1 MLSKNFWVALVLF
14 TILVAFP
21 ILSNPFSYKY
31 GPNLHGGGSDSYSLL
46 REFAMRADP
55 DLKPLV
61 VDGKNMLE
69 AFPHGMKLAPLF
81 DFPTLFALSIAKI
94 THSAVF
100 GYNCSVILSFILM
113 FLFSY
118 LFLQRRIA
126 NENIRFLFAFLL
138 SYTPYQIY
146 QSVDHLTLSYLF
158 LFPALFYFWENILEK
173 KNFIR
178 NLLIIVMIQGLSIF
192 FHPYYFVMILLM
204 NFLFVVFYLRILFT
218 LGKIN
223 FNVKNLLQLIAVS
236 TVMILLVLWWK
247 KSFEQATGVQFA
259 SIKRGVSDYFNF
271 GTRLSDFYLPPTYSF
286 LFEGLKDWKLQDT
299 SGHFSNIAENTLYA
313 GMLNLGL
320 ALFYL
325 ASVIGKKR
333 QSPHFKF
340 LAIIVFFPL
349 LLSLPP
355 EIKIFSFSLPTPSA
369 LYPVLLPTFRT
380 LSRFGVITTLGL
392 ITMSACA
399 FEMIY
404 EKVKS
409 LQKKRTLLLFFY
421 VFTLL
426 ETGNLH
432 KLFFSDT
439 SNVPTVYEQLKNLP
453 IDPGK
458 GVLEIPN
465 VWGYVSTYWATYHHK
480 PMFNTFESTSPN
492 FQALGALRIK
502 SVDDLLNFARQNNIE
517 YIIYHS
523 DKKESWISN
532 PIINEYNDT
541 MIFYE
546 TARYSYLLKVP
557 PQ

>member
-1 MLSKNFWVALVLF
+1 MLTKNFWVALVLF

-21 ILSNPFSYKY
+21 VLSNPFSYKY
-31 GPNLHGGGSDSYSLL
+31 GPNIHGGGSDSYSLL

-55 DLKPLV
+55 DLKPFV

-69 AFPHGMKLAPLF
+69 AFPHGMKLAPLL

-100 GYNCSVILSFILM
+100 GYNCSVILSFVLM

-118 LFLQRRIA
+118 LFLKKRIQ
-126 NENIRFLFAFLL
+126 NETIRFLFAFLL
-138 SYTPYQIY
+138 SYTPYQIL

-158 LFPALFYFWENILEK
+158 LFPALFYFWENLLEQK
-173 KNFIR
+173 QFFT
-178 NLLIIVMIQGLSIF
+178 NLLIIVVIQGLSVY

-204 NFLFVVFYLRILFT
+204 NLLFVLFYIRTVFS
-218 LGKIN
+218 LGRSHFSI
-223 FNVKNLLQLIAVS
+223 KNLLIFIAVS
-236 TVMILLVLWWK
+236 TVMILSVIWWK
-247 KSFEQATGVQFA
+247 RSFEQASGMQFS

-286 LFEGLKDWKLQDT
+286 LFEGMKNLKLSDT
-299 SGHFSNIAENTLYA
+299 SSHFSNIAENTLYA
-313 GMLNLGL
+313 GVLHLGL

-325 ASVIGKKR
+325 IVVLTKK
-333 QSPHFKF
+333 SKTAHFKF
-340 LAIIVFFPL
+340 LAILILAPL

-355 EIKIFSFSLPTPSA
+355 EVKVFSFSLPTPSA
-369 LYPVLLPTFRT
+369 LYPLLLPTFRT

-404 EKVKS
+404 QKTKS
-409 LQKKRTLLLFFY
+409 PQLKNGLVIFIFI
-421 VFTLL
+421 FTLL
-426 ETGNLH
+426 ETGNIH

-439 SNVPTVYEQLKNLP
+439 SNVPVVYEQLKHLP
-453 IDPGK
+453 VQPGK
-458 GVLEIPN
+458 SVLEIPN
-465 VWGYVSTYWATYHHK
+465 VWGYVNTYWATYHHK
-480 PMFNTFESTSPN
+480 PMFNTFESASPN
-492 FQALGALRIK
+492 FKALGALRIK
-502 SVDDLLNFARQNNIE
+502 SVEDLLNFARENNIE

-523 DKKESWISN
+523 DKKADWLSN
-532 PIINEYNDT
+532 PIVNEYNET

>member
-1 MLSKNFWVALVLF
+1 MALALF

-55 DLKPLV
+55 DLKPFV
-61 VDGKNMLE
+61 IDGKNMLE

-81 DFPTLFALSIAKI
+81 DFPTLFALSLAKI

-100 GYNCSVILSFILM
+100 GYNCSVILSFVLM

-118 LFLQRRIA
+118 LFLKRRIH
-126 NENIRFLFAFLL
+126 NESIRFLFAFLL
-138 SYTPYQIY
+138 SYTPYQIL

-158 LFPALFYFWENILEK
+158 LFPALFYFWENLLEK
-173 KNFIR
+173 KVFIS
-178 NLLIIVMIQGLSIF
+178 NVLIIIVIQGLSVF

-204 NFLFVVFYLRILFT
+204 NLLFVLFYGRTLFS
-218 LGKIN
+218 LGRSHFTI
-223 FNVKNLLQLIAVS
+223 KNLMLFMAVS
-236 TVMILLVLWWK
+236 TVMILAVFWWK
-247 KSFEQATGVQFA
+247 RSFEQASGVQFS

-286 LFEGLKDWKLQDT
+286 LFEGLKELKLSDT
-299 SGHFSNIAENTLYA
+299 SAHFSNIAENTLYV
-313 GMLNLGL
+313 GLLNLLL
-320 ALFYL
+320 AFSYL
-325 ASVIGKKR
+325 AAVLTKKIKTD
-333 QSPHFKF
+333 HFKF
-340 LAIIVFFPL
+340 LAIIAFFPL

-369 LYPVLLPTFRT
+369 LYPLFLPTFRT

-399 FEMIY
+399 FQMIY
-404 EKVKS
+404 VKVKS
-409 LQKKRTLLLFFY
+409 SQVKKALIGFLF

-426 ETGNLH
+426 ETGNVH

-439 SNVPTVYEQLKNLP
+439 SSVPVVYEQLKNLP
-453 IDPGK
+453 IQPGK
-458 GVLEIPN
+458 SVLEIPN
-465 VWGYVSTYWATYHHK
+465 VWGYVSTFWATYHHK

-532 PIINEYNDT
+532 PIVNDYNET